1 VDPADRIGAAL
12 DVPRTREIMIDNIEQ
27 HRFELV
33 ENGLTVFADYR
44 QHDNRYVIVHVEADP
59 ALRGTG
65 AAGRL
70 MTGMV
75 ALARE
80 KNLQIV
86 PRCAYATAWFKD
98 NPDAAD
104 VLD

>member
-1 VDPADRIGAAL
+1 
-12 DVPRTREIMIDNIEQ
+12 MIDNTEK

-33 ENGLTVFADYR
+33 EKGLTVFADYR
-44 QHDNRYVIVHVEADP
+44 QHDNRYILTHVEADP

-65 AAGRL
+65 AAARL
-70 MTGMV
+70 MEQIV

-80 KNLQIV
+80 KTLQLM
-86 PRCAYATAWFKD
+86 PRCAYAVAWFKRH
-98 NPDAAD
+98 PDAGD

>member
-1 VDPADRIGAAL
+1 
-12 DVPRTREIMIDNIEQ
+12 MIDNIEQ

-44 QHDNRYVIVHVEADP
+44 RHDNRYVIVHVEADP

-98 NPDAAD
+98 NPEAAD

>member
-1 VDPADRIGAAL
+1 M
-12 DVPRTREIMIDNIEQ
+12 EDNKEL

-44 QHDNRYVIVHVEADP
+44 IRDGKYLLPHVEADP

-70 MTGMV
+70 MEAIV
-75 ALARE
+75 AHARAEKLTLA
-80 KNLQIV
+80 
-86 PRCAYATAWFKD
+86 PRCSYALAWFKRH
-98 NPDAAD
+98 PGAAD

>member
-1 VDPADRIGAAL
+1 MTL
-12 DVPRTREIMIDNIEQ
+12 DNPDK
-27 HRFELV
+27 HRFELT

-44 QHDNRYVIVHVEADP
+44 HHDNRYVLTHVEADP

-65 AAGRL
+65 AAARL
-70 MTGMV
+70 MEQIV

-86 PRCAYATAWFKD
+86 PRCSYALVWFKRH
-98 NPDAAD
+98 PDAAD

>member
-1 VDPADRIGAAL
+1 
-12 DVPRTREIMIDNIEQ
+12 MIDNSEK

-33 ENGLTVFADYR
+33 ENNLTVFADYR
-44 QHDNRYVIVHVEADP
+44 QHDSRYIITHIEADP

-65 AAGRL
+65 AAARL
-70 MTGMV
+70 MEQLV

-80 KNLQIV
+80 KNLQLV
-86 PRCAYATAWFKD
+86 PRCAYAVAWFKRH
-98 NPDAAD
+98 PDAAD

>member
-1 VDPADRIGAAL
+1 
-12 DVPRTREIMIDNIEQ
+12 MIDNLEQ

-33 ENGLTVFADYR
+33 ENGLTVFAAYR
-44 QHDNRYVIVHVEADP
+44 RHDSRYILTHVEADP
-59 ALRGTG
+59 GLRGTG
-65 AAGRL
+65 AAARI
-70 MTGMV
+70 MEQIV

-86 PRCAYATAWFKD
+86 PRCAYAMAWFKRH
-98 NPDAAD
+98 PDAAD

>member
-1 VDPADRIGAAL
+1 
-12 DVPRTREIMIDNIEQ
+12 MIDNSQQ
-27 HRFELV
+27 HRFELA

-44 QHDNRYVIVHVEADP
+44 RHDNRYILVHVEADP

-70 MTGMV
+70 MSGIV

-86 PRCAYATAWFKD
+86 PRCAYAVSWFKD

>member
-1 VDPADRIGAAL
+1 
-12 DVPRTREIMIDNIEQ
+12 MIDNTEQ
-27 HRFELV
+27 HRFELI

-44 QHDNRYVIVHVEADP
+44 RHDNRTILTHVEADP
-59 ALRGTG
+59 GLHGTG

-70 MTGMV
+70 MEQII

-86 PRCAYATAWFKD
+86 PRCAYAVAWFKRH
-98 NPDAAD
+98 PEAAD

>member
-1 VDPADRIGAAL
+1 V
-12 DVPRTREIMIDNIEQ
+12 IDNTQ
-27 HRFELV
+27 LHRFELI

-44 QHDNRYVIVHVEADP
+44 IRDGAYLLPHVEADP

-70 MTGMV
+70 MTAIV
-75 ALARE
+75 DHARTE
-80 KNLQIV
+80 KLTLV
-86 PRCAYATAWFKD
+86 PRCSYALAWFKRH
-98 NPDAAD
+98 PDAAD

>member
-1 VDPADRIGAAL
+1 
-12 DVPRTREIMIDNIEQ
+12 MIDNSVQ
-27 HRFELV
+27 HRFELT
-33 ENGLTVFADYR
+33 ENGHTVFAEYR
-44 QHDNRYVIVHVEADP
+44 QHDNRYILTHVEADP

-65 AAGRL
+65 AAARL
-70 MTGMV
+70 MEDIV

-86 PRCAYATAWFKD
+86 PRCAYAVAWFKR
-98 NPDAAD
+98 NPEAAD

>member
-1 VDPADRIGAAL
+1 
-12 DVPRTREIMIDNIEQ
+12 MINNVEQ
-27 HRFELV
+27 HRFQLV

-44 QHDNRYVIVHVEADP
+44 QHDSRYILTHVEADP

-65 AAGRL
+65 AAARL
-70 MTGMV
+70 MEQIV
-75 ALARE
+75 ALSRE

-86 PRCAYATAWFKD
+86 PRCAYALAWFKSH
-98 NPDAAD
+98 PDMAD